1 MLIISYGGGTNSVA
15 MLVGMRDRGIIPD
28 HITFADTGGE
38 KPNTYEHIEYMKGW
52 CKDNGFPNIVIVKTV
67 DIRGEVIVLE
77 DKCLQEKKLPS
88 IAYGFKACSEKHK
101 IRPQNKYY
109 NNLPDTK
116 AVWAGGGKVTKYI
129 GFDADEA
136 HRSRDFDDHKYNVE
150 YPLIEWGYGRAE
162 CIESIN
168 AAGIPLPG
176 KSSCFFCPSMKQS
189 EIRELAAVYPDLM
202 DRAIAMENNAELTH
216 IKGLGRSFRWQD
228 VIATD
233 DLFPDNYIEQSCGCY
248 DGG

>member
-1 MLIISYGGGTNSVA
+1 MVIVSYGGGTNSVA
-15 MLVGMRDRGIIPD
+15 MLVGMRERGIIPD

-38 KPNTYEHIEYMKGW
+38 KPNTYEHLEYMRGW
-52 CKDNGFPNIVIVKTV
+52 CSDNGFPDIVTVKTV
-67 DIRGEVIVLE
+67 DITGEQISLE
-77 DKCLQEKKLPS
+77 DWCQRNMALPS
-88 IAYGFKACSEKHK
+88 IAYGFKSCSEKHK

-109 NNLPDTK
+109 NNMEDAK
-116 AVWAGGGKVTKYI
+116 AIWANGGKIIKYV
-129 GFDADEA
+129 GFDADEP
-136 HRSRDFDDHKYNVE
+136 HRAKRFDDPKYDVK

-162 CIESIN
+162 CINSIE

-176 KSSCFFCPSMKQS
+176 KSSCFFCPSMRQS

-216 IKGLGRSFRWQD
+216 IKGLGRSFAWRD

-233 DLFPDNYIEQSCGCY
+233 DMFPENYIEQSCGCY
-248 DGG
+248 DG